1 MVASIVLIFSYLI
14 CGWYLVV
21 NGSFELSDSLLL
33 ASQKSGSSVL
43 LLFTVLT
50 HLIQFFLNTHCCLL
64 KLHFLFTALSSSR
77 LMLSLTMTLPFLL
90 NIDLCSP
97 SSSWALVA
105 RETSRKIL
113 TCKVSHTSLLG
124 EHLIFTVESGKFRM
138 FPQVGAAPFSVRLH
152 PFHFFPFQWCS
163 CFPPSLEANRLKAP
177 LLRYNLQKQWTGRWQ
192 WRGCSLCYC
201 NWRHLC

>member
-105 RETSRKIL
+105 RETPYSRAGINL
-113 TCKVSHTSLLG
+113 SLAVAWKYQVVNPVVPHLPSQNLG
-124 EHLIFTVESGKFRM
+124 KTAE
-138 FPQVGAAPFSVRLH
+138 
-152 PFHFFPFQWCS
+152 
-163 CFPPSLEANRLKAP
+163 PPSD
-177 LLRYNLQKQWTGRWQ
+177 LLVLLLQ
-192 WRGCSLCYC
+192 
-201 NWRHLC
+201 